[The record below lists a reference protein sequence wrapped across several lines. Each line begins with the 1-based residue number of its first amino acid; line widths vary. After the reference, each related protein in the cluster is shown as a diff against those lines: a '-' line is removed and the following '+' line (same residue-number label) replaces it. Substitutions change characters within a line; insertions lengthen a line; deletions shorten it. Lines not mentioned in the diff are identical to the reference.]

1 MKSYKIPNK
10 KVLKSLST
18 LHRMS
23 EWRIV
28 YFFSCEGHFKRFR
41 YLQIFACEISV
52 LRTKRTVHSKKQT
65 SLQSLDAFHVFWHS
79 LFLPTTPKPAAEKHI
94 SISSFEFTL
103 CCVGHLFSD
112 LGFLAVSRSKQW
124 PFNSHREALAQKAAP

>member
-1 MKSYKIPNK
+1 MN
-10 KVLKSLST
+10 VG
-18 LHRMS
+18 M
-23 EWRIV
+23 EDF
-28 YFFSCEGHFKRFR
+28 FFSCEGRFKRLR

-52 LRTKRTVHSKKQT
+52 LRTKKTVHSKKQT
-65 SLQSLDAFHVFWHS
+65 SLQSLDAFHAFWHS

-94 SISSFEFTL
+94 LHRPSLHL
-103 CCVGHLFSD
+103 CTD